1 MTNPPSTNGAGV
13 ALVTGAGQ
21 RIGRAIAIGL
31 AEQGY
36 DVAVHYNSSAKG
48 ADETAQ
54 KIADLGRRAATLRFD
69 LTTAETSGN
78 LIERTRDA
86 LGPVNVLVNSASLFD
101 KDNLHDLDAESWSR
115 LINVNLAAPV
125 FLMQV
130 FARQD
135 PLPAPA
141 AIINLL
147 DTQMTSASPERF
159 SYFCGKF
166 GLEGATRL
174 AATSLAP
181 KGITVNAIAPG
192 LVLPS
197 GQSETTFRSR
207 QKLTPLGEGLGTD
220 DIAAGV
226 LYLIGARHVTG
237 HTLVIDS
244 GQRLL
249 GFGNMPTAT
258 ER

>member
-1 MTNPPSTNGAGV
+1 MTNPPSNDRAGV

-21 RIGRAIAIGL
+21 RVGRAIAVGL
-31 AEQGY
+31 AAQGY

-54 KIADLGRRAATLRFD
+54 EIADLGRRAATLRCD
-69 LTTAETSGN
+69 LTMAETSGG
-78 LIERTRDA
+78 LIERARDA
-86 LGPVNVLVNSASLFD
+86 LGPVNVLINSASLFD
-101 KDNLHDLDAESWSR
+101 KDNLHDLNTESWSR
-115 LINVNLAAPV
+115 LIKVNLAAPI
-125 FLMQV
+125 FLMQAL
-130 FARQD
+130 ARQD

-147 DTQMTSASPERF
+147 DTQMASASPERF

-174 AATSLAP
+174 AASSLAP
-181 KGITVNAIAPG
+181 KRITVNAIAPG

-197 GQSETTFRSR
+197 GQSEETFQRR
-207 QKLTPLGEGLGTD
+207 QQLTPLGEGLSTD
-220 DIAAGV
+220 DIVAGV
-226 LYLIGARHVTG
+226 HYLIGARHVTG

-244 GQRLL
+244 GQKLL
-249 GFGNMPTAT
+249 GFGNMPAAT